1 MNVYATIDELKLYL
15 SLDPL
20 ADTKDD
26 GLLLKFAIQASRMFD
41 TFATNGIM
49 PKRRFYPT
57 LATKDFDHPSDHPAV
72 LRLYDDLLAVTTLT
86 TKNGATTISSSD
98 YNLKT
103 ANGTYNQ
110 TPYRQ
115 VKLRI
120 DGTTTAFEF
129 DGTPDAANQI
139 IGFWGYHADW
149 ANAWEDSG
157 DTVQDNPLSSSG
169 TTLLVTDVDGDDI
182 NGIPNR
188 FKLQQLLQIQDEILW
203 ITDTNITDNTLT
215 VRRGMNGT
223 TAASHVQ
230 NTTISVFKPMDDVVE
245 AMQTLTAHLYRRR
258 DDIGTSAERPVTGAQ
273 GQILL
278 PSTLPEEVKK
288 ILRPHRK
295 ESL

>member
-1 MNVYATIDELKLYL
+1 VNVYATIDELKLYIG
-15 SLDPL
+15 LDPL

-57 LATKDFDHPSDHPAV
+57 LATKDFDHPSEDPAV
-72 LRLYDDLLAVTTLT
+72 LRLYDDLLEVTTLT
-86 TKNGATTISSSD
+86 TKNGLTTIASSD

-110 TPYRQ
+110 EPYRQ
-115 VKLRI
+115 IKLTG

-139 IGFWGYHADW
+139 IGFWGYHDNW
-149 ANAWEDSG
+149 AGAWEDSS
-157 DTVQDNPLSSSG
+157 DTVQDDPLSNSA
-169 TTLLVTDVDGDDI
+169 TTLTVTDVDGDDI

-188 FKLQQLLQIQDEILW
+188 FKRQQLLKIEDEILW
-203 ITDTNITDNTLT
+203 ITDTNKTDETLT

-230 NTTISVFKPMDDVVE
+230 TTAISVFKPMDDVVE
-245 AMQTLTAHLYRRR
+245 AMQTLTAHLYRRKGS
-258 DDIGTSAERPVTGAQ
+258 IGTSDERPVTGAQ

-278 PSTLPEEVKK
+278 PSTLPEEVKRV
-288 ILRPHRK
+288 LRPHRK